1 MKISSQTILR
11 SFNLLPK
18 KSKLKVFSSII
29 AQSSLNIL
37 DLLGVVF
44 IGAMGALAI
53 QGLQA
58 REPGNSVS
66 LILKAINGD
75 GLSLQNSVL
84 YLGVFAAVLFTIK
97 TVFSVYLTR
106 KMLLLLSQLSAEL
119 SSKLFSKYLSQNLTQ
134 VQRYNSQEIV
144 YFISEGSRS
153 IIVGVLGTFIS
164 LVSDFS
170 LLIIMLTGLLVIDVE
185 MTVLTTLLFVGIAFV
200 LHFLLRVRA
209 NVIGRK
215 SFELSVANNKLILEV
230 LETYKENFVK
240 DRLQFYIT
248 RLTRIRD
255 QIGKIGAETTFQP
268 YISKYVIEMFSV
280 LSALIL
286 SAFQFWKNDAVHAV
300 SILSIF
306 LIASS
311 RISPAVMR
319 IQQGF
324 ITITNSAGASET
336 TLDILESIKAP
347 EPQEGSKIV
356 GSEQDEFIPKI
367 QVGNLNF
374 MYAPDSGFVMQNINF
389 TIDPGQF
396 VAIVGPSGSGKT
408 TLVDLILGVLKPN
421 SGWININDRSPI
433 DAIKTW
439 PGFIAYVPQDISIIS
454 GTVRQNVALGYP
466 EEDINDD
473 LVWNALKIAQ
483 LAEAVEIYDNK
494 LDTFVGENGHQLSG
508 GQRQRL
514 GLARAL
520 YTQPQILILDEA
532 TSALDGVTEDN
543 VSKALLNLKGLVT
556 VIVVAH
562 RLSTVR
568 TADQILYLED
578 GKMIATGSFEIVKRN
593 VPNFAIQ
600 AELMGL

>member
-1 MKISSQTILR
+1 M
-11 SFNLLPK
+11 
-18 KSKLKVFSSII
+18 I

-66 LILKAINGD
+66 LILEAINGD

-84 YLGVFAAVLFTIK
+84 YLGVLAAVLFTIK
-97 TVFSVYLTR
+97 TIFSAYLTR
-106 KMLLLLSQLSAEL
+106 KMLLFLSQLSAEL

-134 VQRYNSQEIV
+134 VQRYSSQEIV

-153 IIVGVLGTFIS
+153 IIVGVLGTSIS

-185 MTVLTTLLFVGIAFV
+185 MTVLTTLMFAGIAYV

-230 LETYKENFVK
+230 LDTYKENFVK

-248 RLTRIRD
+248 RLSRIRD
-255 QIGKIGAETTFQP
+255 QIGKISAETTFQP

-324 ITITNSAGASET
+324 ITIAHNAGASES
-336 TLDILESIKAP
+336 TLDILESIKAS
-347 EPQEGSKIV
+347 EPQEASKIV
-356 GSEQDEFIPKI
+356 GSEKDEFIPSI
-367 QVGNLNF
+367 QVSDLHF
-374 MYAPDSGFVMQNINF
+374 MYALDSRFVMQDINF
-389 TIDPGQF
+389 SINPGQF

-421 SGWININDRSPI
+421 SGRININDRSPI
-433 DAIKTW
+433 NAIRTW
-439 PGFIAYVPQDISIIS
+439 PGLIAYVPQDISIIS

-466 EEDINDD
+466 EEEINDD

-483 LAEAVEIYDNK
+483 LGETVEIYDKK
-494 LDTFVGENGHQLSG
+494 LDTHVGENGHQLSG

-532 TSALDGVTEDN
+532 TSALDGVTEDS

-568 TADQILYLED
+568 TADQILYIED
-578 GKMIATGSFEIVKRN
+578 GKMIASGSFEIVKKN

>member
-1 MKISSQTILR
+1 MIT
-11 SFNLLPK
+11 
-18 KSKLKVFSSII
+18 
-29 AQSSLNIL
+29 QSSLNIL

-66 LILKAINGD
+66 QVLSVINGD

-84 YLGVFAAVLFTIK
+84 YLAILAVALFTIK
-97 TVFSVYLTR
+97 TMFSVYLTR
-106 KMLLLLSQLSAEL
+106 KMLHLLSQLSAEL

-134 VQRYNSQEIV
+134 VQSYNSQEIV
-144 YFISEGSRS
+144 YFISEGSRN

-170 LLIIMLTGLLVIDVE
+170 LLIIMLTGLLVIDIE
-185 MTVLTTLLFVGIAFV
+185 MTILTTLMFIGIAFV

-209 NVIGRK
+209 NAIGK
-215 SFELSVANNKLILEV
+215 ESFELSVANNKLILEV

-240 DRLQFYIT
+240 NRLQYYII
-248 RLTRIRD
+248 RLTKIRD
-255 QIGKIGAETTFQP
+255 QIGKVGAETTFQP

-286 SAFQFWKNDAVHAV
+286 CAFQFWKNDAVHAV

-324 ITITNSAGASET
+324 ITITNSAGASAT
-336 TLDILESIKAP
+336 TLDILENLKIP
-347 EPQEGSKIV
+347 ELEENSKSV
-356 GSEQDEFIPKI
+356 KSLQGGFIPKI
-367 QVGNLNF
+367 NVTDLNF
-374 MYAPDSGFVMQNINF
+374 SYTSNSKFVIKNFSF
-389 TIDPGQF
+389 TIEPGQF

-408 TLVDLILGVLKPN
+408 TLVDLILGVLQPK
-421 SGWININDRSPI
+421 SGRVNINNQPPLT
-433 DAIKTW
+433 AINTW
-439 PGFIAYVPQDISIIS
+439 PGLIAYVPQDISIIS
-454 GTVRQNVALGYP
+454 GSIRQNVALGYP
-466 EEDINDD
+466 EEEIDD
-473 LVWNALKIAQ
+473 GLVWNALHIAQ
-483 LAEAVEIYDNK
+483 LGKVVEMFDNK

-578 GKMIATGSFEIVKRN
+578 GNIIASGSFEIVKRN